1 MCDSPLKLSKG
12 IQFLLLAASISE
24 GPSVKLESFP
34 SPLEVGGYD
43 RRVRSRV
50 SRSNKSSH
58 EVERIIEKSI
68 NYSSAELY
76 LACLMINFTCF

>member
-24 GPSVKLESFP
+24 GPSVELESFP

-43 RRVRSRV
+43 RRMRKLSISLCQEFAWDRKDD
-50 SRSNKSSH
+50 R
-58 EVERIIEKSI
+58 EV
-68 NYSSAELY
+68 Y
-76 LACLMINFTCF
+76 